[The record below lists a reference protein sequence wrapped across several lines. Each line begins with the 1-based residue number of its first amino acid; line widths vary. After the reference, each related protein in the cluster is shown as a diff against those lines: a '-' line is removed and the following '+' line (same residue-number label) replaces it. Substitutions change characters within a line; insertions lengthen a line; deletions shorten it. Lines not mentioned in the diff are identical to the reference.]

1 MYNEFGFVFNEDKVN
16 IVENA
21 KKPISFL
28 GFEIMESKVYKFTKK
43 QRQKSKIIIRP
54 NKKAIIEQLVTQ
66 NILMDRYDLIPY
78 AVKDSKK
85 HQKNVRLKRKN
96 EITTWAIDKKYKVL
110 HYAPCLNEPPQKIID
125 YFNSKMYGLQSY
137 YKYCDQY
144 YILSQIFS
152 MLRFS
157 CFKTLANKYRCGTVR
172 KLHNKF
178 GENLE
183 KIVKRYIMKLDTK
196 KIPIT
201 RYLKNK
207 KKNISDG
214 NQIYEIFLKNQNS
227 IWLSDTES
235 AFGSCFICNTD
246 KNLESHHVKSIKDLR
261 SKIKPYKYNYYNY
274 KYVLENPKQFF
285 NIVHIIRN
293 RKQVTL
299 CFQCHSEIHNGT
311 IESNTVIRAIKK
323 LKKLL

>member
-1 MYNEFGFVFNEDKVN
+1 
-16 IVENA
+16 
-21 KKPISFL
+21 
-28 GFEIMESKVYKFTKK
+28 MESKVYKFTKK
-43 QRQKSKIIIRP
+43 QRQKAKIIIRP
-54 NKKAIIEQLVTQ
+54 NKKAIIEQLIVQ

-85 HQKNVRLKRKN
+85 HQKNVRLKCKN
-96 EITTWAIDKKYKVL
+96 EITTWTIDKKYKVL

-144 YILSQIFS
+144 FILSQIFS

-157 CFKTLANKYRCGTVR
+157 CLKTLTNKYRCGTIR
-172 KLHNKF
+172 KLYKKF

-183 KIVKRYIMKLDTK
+183 KIVKRYIMKLGTK

-201 RYLKNK
+201 TYLKNK
-207 KKNISDG
+207 KKNIFDG
-214 NQIYEIFLKNQNS
+214 NQIYASFLKNQNS
-227 IWLSDTES
+227 IWLSDIES
-235 AFGSCFICNTD
+235 TFGNCFICNTD
-246 KNLESHHVKSIKDLR
+246 KNLESHHIKSVKDLR

-274 KYVLENPKQFF
+274 KYVLENSKRFF
-285 NIVHIIRN
+285 NVLHIIRN

-299 CFQCHSEIHNGT
+299 CFQCHSEVHDGT
-311 IESNTVIRAIKK
+311 IKSNIAIRAIKK